1 MMSSSSPLRFLAPGA
16 LLAVL
21 LAVFLVVQSGTSDDT
36 PTPAAGT
43 TTTAKTSTTKGRRT
57 YTVRPGDNLSQIAQR
72 YGLTVEALQEL
83 NPDVDPQAIR
93 TGQRLRLRD

>member
-1 MMSSSSPLRFLAPGA
+1 MSSSSPLRFLAPGA

-21 LAVFLVVQSGTSDDT
+21 VAVFLVVQSGFDDDATSK
-36 PTPAAGT
+36 PTAQTAPAT
-43 TTTAKTSTTKGRRT
+43 TTKAKGRRT
-57 YTVRPGDNLSQIAQR
+57 YTVRAGDNLSEIAQR
-72 YGLTVEALQEL
+72 YGLSVEQLQEL

>member
-21 LAVFLVVQSGTSDDT
+21 LAVFLVIQSGTSEDAVKPVAGAT
-36 PTPAAGT
+36 TVQTPA
-43 TTTAKTSTTKGRRT
+43 KGRKT
-57 YTVRPGDNLSQIAQR
+57 YTVRPGDNLSEIAQR
-72 YGLTVEALQEL
+72 YGLTVDQLQEL

>member
-1 MMSSSSPLRFLAPGA
+1 MSSSSPLRFLAPGA

-21 LAVFLVVQSGTSDDT
+21 LAVFLVVQSGTSEESVK
-36 PTPAAGT
+36 PVAGAT
-43 TTTAKTSTTKGRRT
+43 TEQRPTKGRKT
-57 YTVRPGDNLSQIAQR
+57 YTVRAGDNLSQIAQR
-72 YGLTVEALQEL
+72 YGLTVDELQEL

>member
-1 MMSSSSPLRFLAPGA
+1 MSSSSPLRFLAPGA

-21 LAVFLVVQSGTSDDT
+21 LAVFLVVQSGTGEDAVQPVSG
-36 PTPAAGT
+36 AT
-43 TTTAKTSTTKGRRT
+43 TEQTRTKGRKT
-57 YTVRPGDNLSQIAQR
+57 YTVRAGDNLSQIAQR
-72 YGLTVEALQEL
+72 YGLTVDELQEL

>member
-21 LAVFLVVQSGTSDDT
+21 LAVVLVVQSGTGGD
-36 PTPAAGT
+36 PAKPVAGT
-43 TTTAKTSTTKGRRT
+43 TTTTERTRTKGRKS
-57 YTVRPGDNLSQIAQR
+57 YTVRPGDSLSQIAQR
-72 YGLTVEALQEL
+72 YNLTVDQLQEL

-93 TGQRLRLRD
+93 AGQRLSLRD